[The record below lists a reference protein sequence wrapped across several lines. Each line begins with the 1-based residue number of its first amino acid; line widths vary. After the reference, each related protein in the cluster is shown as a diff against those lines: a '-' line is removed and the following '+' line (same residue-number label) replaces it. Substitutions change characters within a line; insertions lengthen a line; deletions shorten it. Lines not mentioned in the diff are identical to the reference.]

1 MKIKLI
7 MQKQKLSTI
16 VAGTM
21 NWGAWGKKLSETEM
35 AKRIEFCL
43 ENNVSSFDHADIY
56 GGYTT
61 EAEFGK
67 AFTASKI
74 DRKNV
79 QFITKCGIQS
89 VADNRST
96 TIKHYNYSRAH
107 IIKSVD
113 NSLQNLQTDYID
125 VVLLHRPSPLLDA
138 HEVADT
144 VFELIRDGKIME
156 FGLSNFSPLQT
167 ELLREKIKVE
177 YNQIQFSATNL
188 DAMSD
193 GSLDYMQS
201 NHIHAM
207 AWNPLGSTFKSND
220 EKSIRVKAISDKLG
234 LKYNVSAEVILFAWI
249 QKHPA
254 NILPVFG
261 TTDFDRIR
269 NLAKSSE
276 VDLQLEDYFAIWE
289 ANLGRKV
296 D

>member
-1 MKIKLI
+1 
-7 MQKQKLSTI
+7 MQKQKLSNLI
-16 VAGTM
+16 AGTM
-21 NWGAWGKKLSETEM
+21 NWGVWGKKLSETDM

-43 ENNVSSFDHADIY
+43 ENNISTFDHADLY

-61 EAEFGK
+61 EAEFGQ

-74 DRKNV
+74 DRKSV
-79 QFITKCGIQS
+79 QFVTKCGIQS
-89 VADNRST
+89 LSENRPTST
-96 TIKHYNYSRAH
+96 KHYNYSCQH
-107 IIKSVD
+107 ITQSVE
-113 NSLQNLQTDYID
+113 NSLKNLQTDYLD
-125 VVLLHRPSPLLDA
+125 VLLLHRPSPLLNA

-144 VFELIRDGKIME
+144 IFELIRDGKVLE

-177 YNQIQFSATNL
+177 YNQIQFSATNS
-188 DAMSD
+188 DAMIN

-201 NHIHAM
+201 NHVQAM
-207 AWNPLGSTFKSND
+207 AWNPLGSTFKSDD
-220 EKSIRVKAISDKLG
+220 EKSIRVKAIVEKLAM
-234 LKYNVSAEVILFAWI
+234 KYNVSAEVILFAWI

-254 NILPVFG
+254 NILPIFG
-261 TTDFDRIR
+261 TTDFDRIK

-276 VDLQLEDYFAIWE
+276 VDLNTEDWFAVWE

>member
-1 MKIKLI
+1 
-7 MQKQKLSTI
+7 MQKQKLSNI

-21 NWGAWGKKLSETEM
+21 NWGAWGKKLSEIDM

-43 ENNVSSFDHADIY
+43 ENNISSFDHADIY

-89 VADNRST
+89 VAENRPT
-96 TIKHYNYSRAH
+96 RTKHYDYSREH
-107 IIKSVD
+107 ITKSVE
-113 NSLQNLQTDYID
+113 NSLQNLQTDYLD
-125 VVLLHRPSPLLDA
+125 VLLLHRPSPLLDA

-144 VFELIRDGKIME
+144 IFELIREGKVLE
-156 FGLSNFSPLQT
+156 LGVSNFSPLQT
-167 ELLREKIKVE
+167 ELLREKIKIE

-201 NHIHAM
+201 NHIQAM
-207 AWNPLGSTFKSND
+207 AWNPMGSVFKSND
-220 EKSIRVKAISDKLG
+220 EKSLRIKTIAEKLA
-234 LKYNVSAEVILFAWI
+234 LEYNVSSEIILFAWI

-254 NILPVFG
+254 NILPIFG
-261 TTDFDRIR
+261 TTDFDRIK
-269 NLAKSSE
+269 NLSKSSE
-276 VDLQLEDYFAIWE
+276 IDLQLEDYFAIWE
-289 ANLGRKV
+289 ASLGRKV